1 MDEKLK
7 QKLPIGIVDKQIRE
21 RERFEEIHSG
31 LISYISQGL
40 LVDIDWVKE
49 YNELLEKFASYRAA
63 R

>member
-40 LVDIDWVKE
+40 IVDIEWVKE
-49 YNELLEKFASYRAA
+49 YNELLHKFASYRAV